1 MSKKIL
7 AAFAVALLGA
17 SAAGCMSTD
26 LRARVDDL
34 TREREELKRQK
45 AEVEAELLEQ
55 QARCAAHERERKA
68 PSRAAASSSLD
79 VPEGLSGKVDIR
91 RRGND
96 TAISLP
102 SDVFFSSGSSSFAPT
117 SERAMAQVADYIRKN
132 HPEGLIRVEG
142 HSDSDPIRRTKN
154 KYHCNWELSFERAHA
169 VMHYLVDKG
178 GFDPRRVVCEAFG
191 EFQPQDPADKAKN
204 RRVEIVIARR

>member
-1 MSKKIL
+1 VG
-7 AAFAVALLGA
+7 AAA
-17 SAAGCMSTD
+17 SGCASGD

-34 TREREELKRQK
+34 TREREDLKRQK
-45 AEVEAELLEQ
+45 ADVEAELLEVK
-55 QARCAAHERERKA
+55 ARCEMLDRDRRVVPRASAS
-68 PSRAAASSSLD
+68 PSVD
-79 VPEGLSGKVDIR
+79 VPDDLRGKVDIR

-102 SDVFFSSGSSSFAPT
+102 SDVFFSSGSSTFVPS

-132 HPEGLIRVEG
+132 HPGGLIRVEG
-142 HSDSDPIRRTKN
+142 HSDTDPIRRTKN

-178 GFDPRRVVCEAFG
+178 SFDPRRVVCEAFG
-191 EFQPQDPADKAKN
+191 EYQPQDTGDKSKN
-204 RRVEIVIARR
+204 RRVEIVIAR